1 MLFHSGL
8 SRRRP
13 LSSSPPLLTLRDEG
27 DYDGGDYGN
36 DDGDYGNDDGDD
48 GNDGDGDNG
57 EADLKRP
64 ETNIT
69 CHGGSNMTRA
79 TLPARQSLQES
90 SHFYPS
96 TYIRSRI
103 AKTISQS
110 NEVTSKVLLKCIGS
124 YSCH

>member
-36 DDGDYGNDDGDD
+36 DNGDD

-64 ETNIT
+64 EANIT

-79 TLPARQSLQES
+79 TLPAGQSLQES
-90 SHFYPS
+90 AHLYPS
-96 TYIRSRI
+96 TYTRSRI

>member
-36 DDGDYGNDDGDD
+36 DNGDD

-64 ETNIT
+64 EANIT

-79 TLPARQSLQES
+79 TLPAGQSLQES

-96 TYIRSRI
+96 TYTRSRI